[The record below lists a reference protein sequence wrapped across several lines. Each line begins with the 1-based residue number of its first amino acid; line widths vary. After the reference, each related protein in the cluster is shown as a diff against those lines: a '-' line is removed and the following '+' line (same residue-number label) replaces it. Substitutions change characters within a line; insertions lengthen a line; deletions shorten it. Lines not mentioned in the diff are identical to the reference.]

1 MDAASRTST
10 RILEPCRSMSR
21 WTQSETTWYSSRR
34 SSGRASAASRWRRR
48 SPIPISENASS
59 ASRGPGGPRPH
70 TKTTID
76 MTLETATR
84 PVQSTPPAEPA
95 APPDA
100 APADAL
106 PQRRS
111 HVRGLRCRACGRPEA
126 LGPSFIC
133 PACFGP
139 LEVEYDHDIAR
150 STLTRDAIAR
160 RAPGIWRYLELLPV
174 ERAPERGL
182 AVGSTALVRAERLA
196 GELGL
201 GAGTTLHLK
210 DDTRNPTLS

>member
-1 MDAASRTST
+1 
-10 RILEPCRSMSR
+10 
-21 WTQSETTWYSSRR
+21 
-34 SSGRASAASRWRRR
+34 
-48 SPIPISENASS
+48 
-59 ASRGPGGPRPH
+59 
-70 TKTTID
+70 
-76 MTLETATR
+76 MTLETAIR

-174 ERAPERGL
+174 ERAPERGRATDFHRL
-182 AVGSTALVRAERLA
+182 RQARVLMRAAASVPARPRVADIAVVETSAGQRVEDVTLVEDLRPAVVEETAAGRFDRDHRPDFMNGHLHAGGRGRHAGVRQREAAAQKWLWHWRA
-196 GELGL
+196 P
-201 GAGTTLHLK
+201 K
-210 DDTRNPTLS
+210 